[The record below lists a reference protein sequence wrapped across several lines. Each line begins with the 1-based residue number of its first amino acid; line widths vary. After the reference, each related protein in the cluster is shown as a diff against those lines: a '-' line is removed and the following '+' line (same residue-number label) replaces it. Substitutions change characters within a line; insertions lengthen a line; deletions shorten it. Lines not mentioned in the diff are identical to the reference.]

1 MHQTR
6 IMPVILGIESSC
18 DDTAA
23 AVLVDGHIQ
32 SNIISSQKVHKQYG
46 GVVPELAARAH
57 LQNIIPVVDQAL
69 RTANIDKKEV
79 NAVAYTLGPGLIGSL
94 LVGNSFAKSFA
105 ISLDVPLIEVNHM
118 QAHLLVHFEKSI
130 PNPSFPFLGLTVS
143 GGHTQLV
150 LASSPNQM
158 EVIGQTL
165 DDAVGEAFDKVGKM
179 IGLPYPAGPFIDK
192 YTQNGK
198 ANIPFPTP
206 KVSDLN
212 FSFSGFKTSVLY
224 HLRKQQQRDEHYI
237 QNHRDDLC
245 ASVQHTLVNIL
256 MEKLEK
262 AVNKTGVNEIVIG
275 GGVSANTGLRQA
287 LSKKTNWNV
296 FIPPLAFTTDNAAM
310 IAVAGYFKYQNNT
323 FGALDRQAQS
333 RMPL

>member
-1 MHQTR
+1 M
-6 IMPVILGIESSC
+6 
-18 DDTAA
+18 
-23 AVLVDGHIQ
+23 
-32 SNIISSQKVHKQYG
+32 
-46 GVVPELAARAH
+46 
-57 LQNIIPVVDQAL
+57 
-69 RTANIDKKEV
+69 
-79 NAVAYTLGPGLIGSL
+79 
-94 LVGNSFAKSFA
+94 
-105 ISLDVPLIEVNHM
+105 PLIEVNHM

-150 LASSPNQM
+150 LVSSPNQM

-192 YTQNGK
+192 YAQNGK

-206 KVSDLN
+206 KVSALN

-224 HLRKQQQRDEHYI
+224 HLRKQQQLDEHYI
-237 QNHRDDLC
+237 QNHRNDLC

-262 AVNKTGVNEIVIG
+262 AVNKTGIKKIVIG

-287 LSKKTNWNV
+287 LSKKMDWNI

-310 IAVAGYFKYQNNT
+310 IAVAGYFKYQNNI